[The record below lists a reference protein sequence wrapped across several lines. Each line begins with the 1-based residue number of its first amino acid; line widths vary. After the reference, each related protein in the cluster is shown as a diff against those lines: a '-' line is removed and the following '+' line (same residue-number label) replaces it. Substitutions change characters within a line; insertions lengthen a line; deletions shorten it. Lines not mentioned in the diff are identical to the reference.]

1 MERVGRQNQS
11 QEHTMLKSIER
22 AEKFSKISTVSAAV
36 LAFLAG
42 IVSLLTL
49 IESVSLAMTWTATA
63 LAFISAICGV
73 ATLIFDKRKDT
84 LEETL
89 KKTRPELNVSIKTGQ
104 NNQNLYVVIEPIN
117 EVPFEYNIKIVTRE
131 NIMVS
136 GIMLDWGK
144 IYPDKKRSVVLHPAG
159 INLTKVA
166 DNYIELRFDYRSVY
180 AAELHDTSLT
190 GKLVKSYKLSE
201 DKKYCIPLE

>member
-63 LAFISAICGV
+63 LPFISAICGV
-73 ATLIFDKRKDT
+73 ATLIFD
-84 LEETL
+84 
-89 KKTRPELNVSIKTGQ
+89 
-104 NNQNLYVVIEPIN
+104 
-117 EVPFEYNIKIVTRE
+117 
-131 NIMVS
+131 
-136 GIMLDWGK
+136 
-144 IYPDKKRSVVLHPAG
+144 
-159 INLTKVA
+159 
-166 DNYIELRFDYRSVY
+166 
-180 AAELHDTSLT
+180 
-190 GKLVKSYKLSE
+190 
-201 DKKYCIPLE
+201 